1 MIHFKEL
8 VCTVDLETGEV
19 RRVGRAVTRSGR
31 AVEFDVDFE
40 TWSDIAAAAAEAR
53 SAGTAPDSL
62 SPPTA
67 PPAPAPPPPSDR
79 ELLREGTSDTDES
92 GIRQA

>member
-31 AVEFDVDFE
+31 SVEFDVDFE
-40 TWSDIAAAAAEAR
+40 TWSDIAAAANEAR
-53 SAGTAPDSL
+53 TADTKGASSPSPLAPIPFVAPEPPL
-62 SPPTA
+62 STP
-67 PPAPAPPPPSDR
+67 
-79 ELLREGTSDTDES
+79 EEVSDTDES
-92 GIRQA
+92 GIQQA